1 MSALRTLLH
10 ILLYTTLAIVSA
22 QGHASLQDC
31 QPPEAAQYV
40 VFLSEPEFTPEAFE
54 SRAKML
60 FFYNRLQEYLDQ
72 HRDLEMAGI
81 SHVPFRVARCEGRIP
96 AIDGKDFDRKMVRSL
111 YSRGVVIEIWGMLD
125 ARRVN
130 NQRTNLSAQMNYLLV
145 PVKFRALEDSKD
157 LPGIHR
163 FNYPDTEIVATDFID
178 LISNSDL
185 HAFVAAAI
193 GVMAFEDEE
202 YQTAHEMLCKANPQ
216 LGHIQERLSAE
227 PTTQAQSE
235 KIERLRGFLLNL
247 AGEAIVKARN
257 KPGTIPIFAKLQ
269 DEKNPCSS
277 LEATQ

>member
-1 MSALRTLLH
+1 MSALSTLFH
-10 ILLYTTLAIVSA
+10 ILLYTTLAIASA
-22 QGHASLQDC
+22 QGHAALQDC

-157 LPGIHR
+157 IPGIHR

-216 LGHIQERLSAE
+216 LGHIEERLAAE
-227 PTTQAQSE
+227 PTTHAQSE
-235 KIERLRGFLLNL
+235 KIKKLRGFLLNL

-269 DEKNPCSS
+269 DEKNPCPS